1 MFVSKYSV
9 KSDTIAISARDCM
22 LKILY
27 VTDHNTGCAYRDDIF
42 HKFIVSRGHNSEAT
56 LIDRVSK
63 YLVFCSSRP

>member
-1 MFVSKYSV
+1 
-9 KSDTIAISARDCM
+9 M